1 MALTV
6 DQQSAAMT
14 LDVASELVH
23 YVPPFQRCRWISID
37 SYLYYRSG
45 VKNSSRSSIPTFPE
59 RLSTLLIA
67 GWPRQLISSECKYA
81 CAERPRVV
89 IEVIP
94 AGNDV
99 NLPGLATTETPTR
112 HVNLNYFSEA
122 VSWEGEARLADADS
136 WRITG
141 NPQVIVRRSD

>member
-1 MALTV
+1 
-6 DQQSAAMT
+6 
-14 LDVASELVH
+14 
-23 YVPPFQRCRWISID
+23 
-37 SYLYYRSG
+37 
-45 VKNSSRSSIPTFPE
+45 
-59 RLSTLLIA
+59 
-67 GWPRQLISSECKYA
+67 
-81 CAERPRVV
+81 V

-99 NLPGLATTETPTR
+99 NLLGLATTETVTQ

-141 NPQVIVRRSD
+141 YLLSWKIPSPLLFRGAHEDAPAGDPDAGRDLRHYTEEWLAAQHQSIAGAHHTRTTVEAVKRMAHDSHASRHQSSTAPPDS